1 MKILIVSTSDIKGG
15 AAKAS
20 YRLHKSLLSKNI
32 DSKMLVQS
40 KTSDDY
46 TILTEDGRWAKNV
59 DKLRPII
66 EKLPVRFYKDRTK
79 TPFSPSW
86 FGFSSVVDKIN
97 EINPDVVHLH
107 WICGGMIKIEDL
119 AKIKAPI
126 VWSLHDMWAFT
137 GGCHY
142 DENCDAFKANC
153 GNCKVLGSKKTN
165 DLSRKV
171 FNRKLKTYSKMS
183 DIIVVGSSKW
193 ISECAKNST
202 LFKKRKIVTLP
213 NCIDSKLF
221 LPIDKNLVRGIFDIP
236 IDKKVILFGAMN
248 SLGDLRKGAKEL
260 FIAINLLK
268 LKDTVFVISG
278 SSRPQKIP
286 KLKYPVYFIPP
297 LEDEVSLPLMYNV
310 ADVMIVPSLQEN
322 LANSIVE
329 SLSCGIPVVAFDIGG
344 NKDMIEHK
352 KNGYLSKAK
361 NPEDMAAGIEWIL
374 ENSDYTGL
382 ATNARK
388 TILSKFDSSV
398 VSSKYIDLYKKMSSF

>member
-40 KTSDDY
+40 KSSDDY
-46 TILTEDGRWAKNV
+46 TILTEERRWAKYF

-66 EKLPVRFYKDRTK
+66 AGLQVRFYKHRTK
-79 TPFSPSW
+79 TPFSSSW

-97 EINPDVVHLH
+97 EINPDIVHLH

-142 DENCDAFKANC
+142 DENCNAYKVDC

-171 FNRKLKTYSKMS
+171 LNRKLKTYSKMN
-183 DIIVVGSSKW
+183 DIIIVGSSKW

-202 LFKKRKIVTLP
+202 LFKKKKIVTLP

-221 LPIDKNLVRGIFDIP
+221 LPIDKKLVRGIFNIP
-236 IDKKVILFGAMN
+236 KDKKVILFGAIN

-260 FIAINLLK
+260 FIAINLIK

-322 LANSIVE
+322 LANSIAE

-361 NPEDMAAGIEWIL
+361 NSKDMAAGIEWIL
-374 ENSDYTGL
+374 ENNDYSRL

-388 TILSKFDSSV
+388 TILSKFDSSL
-398 VSSKYIDLYKKMSSF
+398 VSSKYIDLYKKISSI

>member
-32 DSKMLVQS
+32 DSQMLVQS

-46 TILTEDGRWAKNV
+46 TILTEERRWAKYF

-66 EKLPVRFYKDRTK
+66 AGLPVRFYKYRTK
-79 TPFSPSW
+79 TPFSSSW

-97 EINPDVVHLH
+97 EINPDIVHLH
-107 WICGGMIKIEDL
+107 WICGGMMKIEDL

-142 DENCDAFKANC
+142 DENCNAYTADC

-171 FNRKLKTYSKMS
+171 LNRKLKTYSKMTN
-183 DIIVVGSSKW
+183 IIIVGSSRW
-193 ISECAKNST
+193 ISGCAKKST

-236 IDKKVILFGAMN
+236 KDKKVILFGAVN

-278 SSRPQKIP
+278 SSRPKKIP

-297 LEDEVSLPLMYNV
+297 LEDEVSLPIMYNV

-322 LANSIVE
+322 LANSIAE

-352 KNGYLSKAK
+352 KNGYLSKPK
-361 NPEDMAAGIEWIL
+361 NPKDMAAGIEWVL
-374 ENSDYTGL
+374 ENNDYSGL
-382 ATNARK
+382 AINARK
-388 TILSKFDSSV
+388 TILSKFDSCV
-398 VSSKYIDLYKKMSSF
+398 VSSKYIDLYKEMSNI